1 MVRVHR
7 LSRFLCVSD
16 KAEEESG
23 EKKSLGLACLKQV
36 LHFNKESQLVLF
48 DCCALCSQRSALLLL
63 FLSHQLDFMLLV
75 LKFNRSFLPQR

>member
-1 MVRVHR
+1 M
-7 LSRFLCVSD
+7 
-16 KAEEESG
+16 G
-23 EKKSLGLACLKQV
+23 KKSLGLACLKQV

-48 DCCALCSQRSALLLL
+48 DCCALCIQRSALLLL